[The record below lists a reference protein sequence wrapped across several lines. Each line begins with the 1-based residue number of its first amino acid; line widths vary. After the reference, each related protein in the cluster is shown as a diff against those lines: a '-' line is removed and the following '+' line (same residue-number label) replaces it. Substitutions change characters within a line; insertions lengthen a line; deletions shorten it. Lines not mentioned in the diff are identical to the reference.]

1 MAFQRQFKNPST
13 GGFGGTATNEP
24 CMTFG
29 CWLVVRP
36 AGLVCHDMNVEAA
49 MARDGIRNPFPI
61 LIAALVSRQ
70 IGWAQILQSRG

>member
-1 MAFQRQFKNPST
+1 
-13 GGFGGTATNEP
+13 
-24 CMTFG
+24 
-29 CWLVVRP
+29 
-36 AGLVCHDMNVEAA
+36 